1 MNCPNCGYNANPEG
15 SAICNVCGASLLSA
29 SGGAYPQY
37 APVYQPV
44 AAQPVQNNKR
54 GVLIALIAIIAVAFV
69 VFMLFATGVLDI
81 NSSKETSGGPSGKID
96 AGELGAAIAE
106 YKKVDLVFLVD
117 TTGSMGDDVD
127 KLNADLAMY
136 IAALKEKCTHDYR
149 IALIDYRDF
158 AGNTYYSDDYAYK
171 VRLDFTNDTTKIY
184 NAFGKLVLGY
194 GGVDWEETAFSAMID
209 GGKKLSWRS
218 DAAHIMVLISDA
230 PAQDPEYKTGY
241 TASDAKSYLKRNN
254 ILFFVIDSA
263 NDSEVKACF
272 SPICSSSGG
281 FYQGISRTAEMTD
294 AMVEILDSASEYME

>member
-15 SAICNVCGASLLSA
+15 TAICTICGASLLSA
-29 SGGAYPQY
+29 SANGYPQY
-37 APVYQPV
+37 TPVYQPV
-44 AAQPVQNNKR
+44 ETQPVQNNKR
-54 GVLIALIAIIAVAFV
+54 GVLIALIAIMAVALV

-81 NSSKETSGGPSGKID
+81 NSSKETSDTPSGKID

-127 KLNADLAMY
+127 KLNADLAIY

-158 AGNTYYSDDYAYK
+158 PGNTYYSGDYAYK

-184 NAFGKLVLGY
+184 NAFGKLDLGY
-194 GGVDWEETAFSAMID
+194 GGDWEETVFSAMID

-218 DAAHIMVLISDA
+218 DAARIMVLISDA
-230 PAQDPEYKTGY
+230 PAQNPEYKTGY
-241 TASDAKSYLKRNN
+241 TASDAKSYLKSNN

-272 SPICSSSGG
+272 APICSASGG
-281 FYQGISRTAEMTD
+281 LYQGITRTDEITD